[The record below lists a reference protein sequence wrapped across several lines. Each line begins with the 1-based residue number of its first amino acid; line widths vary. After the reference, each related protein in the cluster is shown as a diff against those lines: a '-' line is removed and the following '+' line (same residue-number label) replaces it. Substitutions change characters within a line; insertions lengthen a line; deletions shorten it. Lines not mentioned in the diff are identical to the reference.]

1 MILKHV
7 TLMRKCVPSLRVLR
21 EHSLIS
27 QKTHMHMH
35 PTSIWGQGLGPLL
48 YLSQCPQEVNAWVM
62 WKLTQTHRHI
72 WYSIQDVYRCK
83 DEREVCS
90 TCVHSRTDTHLH
102 TCHLYTYRT
111 CIHACMHTS
120 IHTYTHRLV
129 HTHINTDMLERMHP
143 YTHIHTCIRTYIHT
157 YMDRQ
162 ADRNKDRQTSIH
174 TYMSRM
180 NLLEAACMIWKQD
193 VTIWPKANRR
203 DEDNFIIRGERHLL
217 LLTHM
222 KWARSNEDTQH
233 AKGCSCSQDGGLC
246 HPAKRRAMSHLGGWK
261 VPRSRLSALCI
272 VMTIFST

>member
-7 TLMRKCVPSLRVLR
+7 TLMRKCVQVPSLRVLR

-120 IHTYTHRLV
+120 IHAYTHTDSSIHTLIQTCSNACI
-129 HTHINTDMLERMHP
+129 HTHTYIPAYVH
-143 YTHIHTCIRTYIHT
+143 TYIHT
-157 YMDRQ
+157 WTDRQTETKTDRQ
-162 ADRNKDRQTSIH
+162 AYIH
-174 TYMSRM
+174 TWVEWTCSKQPVWYGSRM
-180 NLLEAACMIWKQD
+180 LPSDQ
-193 VTIWPKANRR
+193 
-203 DEDNFIIRGERHLL
+203 
-217 LLTHM
+217 
-222 KWARSNEDTQH
+222 
-233 AKGCSCSQDGGLC
+233 
-246 HPAKRRAMSHLGGWK
+246 KRTAGTKTTS
-261 VPRSRLSALCI
+261 
-272 VMTIFST
+272 